1 MKFSDLVNSKR
12 ELLNIKLKELEA
24 ETGITASYISRI
36 EKGQVNGVSGDNVFK
51 LAKALKISIDEI
63 AEAFD
68 VELIKNNENNI
79 MNTLK
84 DKDDYIL
91 VNQGIESILDIANNE
106 KDYYDSLK
114 RLLKIVEMLRKNKIM
129 IVGIVNDGNADYVVE
144 IKYNDKV
151 IVEFVKD
158 TLRRRLGANIIVLEG
173 SCINYDN
180 IITYELLDFIEDFIE
195 DEFDKEEILNY
206 IKKIKY

>member
-1 MKFSDLVNSKR
+1 MRFSDLVSAKR

-36 EKGQVNGVSGDNVFK
+36 EKGQVNGVSGENVFK

-84 DKDDYIL
+84 DKNDYIL
-91 VNQGIESILDIANNE
+91 VKQGIECILDIANNE
-106 KDYYDSLK
+106 KDYYNSLT

-129 IVGIVNDGNADYVVE
+129 IIGIVNDGNADYVVE

-173 SCINYDN
+173 SCIDSDN
-180 IITYELLDFIEDFIE
+180 VISYELLDFIEDFIE